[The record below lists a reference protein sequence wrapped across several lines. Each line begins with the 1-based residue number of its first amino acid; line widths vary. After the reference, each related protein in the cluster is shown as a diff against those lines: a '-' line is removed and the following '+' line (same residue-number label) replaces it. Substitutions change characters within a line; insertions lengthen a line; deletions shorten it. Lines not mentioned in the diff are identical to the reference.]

1 MKGFVV
7 LGEGELD
14 IRDFAYP
21 FPELDE
27 VVVAIEAS
35 GMRGT
40 GLNHRQGL
48 KRSEDNLFTEGHDP
62 APPLPRRGRTRSS
75 NITWAWQ
82 LRTGSLSMD
91 CAASSCR
98 LPSTRGGHAG

>member
-27 VVVAIEAS
+27 VVVAIEAL

-48 KRSEDNLFTEGHDP
+48 KRSEDNLFIEGHDP
-62 APPLPRRGRTRSS
+62 RATL
-75 NITWAWQ
+75 
-82 LRTGSLSMD
+82 
-91 CAASSCR
+91 AASGKNEE
-98 LPSTRGGHAG
+98 LKHHMGVAVKNGITVDGLRGLVV